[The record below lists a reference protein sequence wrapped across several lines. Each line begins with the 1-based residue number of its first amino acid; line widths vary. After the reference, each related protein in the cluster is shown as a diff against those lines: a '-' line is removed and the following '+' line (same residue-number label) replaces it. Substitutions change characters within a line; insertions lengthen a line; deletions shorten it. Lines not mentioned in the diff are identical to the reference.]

1 MASKR
6 QNKSQYHKTETELK
20 IQKKHMVVRGQWGQE
35 GKKKRD
41 KEN

>member
-20 IQKKHMVVRGQWGQE
+20 IQKKHMVVRGQWGQG
-35 GKKKRD
+35 GKKKR
-41 KEN
+41 